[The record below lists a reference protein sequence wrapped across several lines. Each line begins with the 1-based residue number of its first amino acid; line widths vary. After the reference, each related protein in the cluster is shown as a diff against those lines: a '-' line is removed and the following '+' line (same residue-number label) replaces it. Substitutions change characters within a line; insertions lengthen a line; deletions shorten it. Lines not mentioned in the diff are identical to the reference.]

1 MAEALNTAL
10 RHSLANDDKVLVLGE
25 DIGKLGGVF
34 RITDKLQ
41 AEFGESR
48 VFDTP
53 LAESGIVGVSLGLAM
68 YGYRPVA
75 EIQFDGFVYPSFNQ
89 IISHVAK
96 YRYRSRGQANTSLVI
111 RMPFAGEVGAAE
123 HHSESPEAYFA
134 HTAGLKVVV
143 PSNALEAY
151 DLLTASIA
159 DPDPVIFL
167 EPKSRYWVKQT
178 GELGGD
184 ALPIGKGRVVKV
196 GDACTL
202 IAYGAMVARCLEVAE
217 AASEDGVELEVIDL
231 RSLVPLDIDLLVE
244 SVSKTG
250 RAVVVHEAPQT
261 AGFGAEVVAQVA
273 ERAFLKLEAP
283 ILRVTGYDTPYPPA
297 KVEKYFVP
305 SLDRILGAVER
316 VLSF

>member
-1 MAEALNTAL
+1 M
-10 RHSLANDDKVLVLGE
+10 
-25 DIGKLGGVF
+25 
-34 RITDKLQ
+34 
-41 AEFGESR
+41 
-48 VFDTP
+48 
-53 LAESGIVGVSLGLAM
+53 
-68 YGYRPVA
+68 
-75 EIQFDGFVYPSFNQ
+75 
-89 IISHVAK
+89 
-96 YRYRSRGQANTSLVI
+96 VI

-143 PSNALEAY
+143 PSDALDAY
-151 DLLTASIA
+151 DLLRASIA

-178 GELGGD
+178 GELGG
-184 ALPIGKGRVVKV
+184 ASLPIGRGRVVKQ

-202 IAYGAMVARCLEVAE
+202 ITYGAMVARCLEVAE

-231 RSLVPLDIDLLVE
+231 RSLVPLDIDLIVE

-297 KVEKYFVP
+297 KVEKHFVP